1 MRVLR
6 APGRVSSRLAM
17 VGLASVLVLLAGFT
31 VWTAVRGN
39 RQAYRY
45 RPGTSRLGGG
55 ARPSRRLRAAAPL
68 GATRPNAS
76 SFIGRTSAAPT

>member
-39 RQAYRY
+39 RQADRY
-45 RPGTSRLGGG
+45 RPAPVGSVAAPGRVG
-55 ARPSRRLRAAAPL
+55 ASGAAAPL